1 MSPRLGCHLYL
12 EKKHYFRELRDYSK
26 LVLAEI
32 KKRPEQLVY
41 SQGLSVWVGID
52 AVKQRLIV
60 NPHGLEPFQVLGT
73 KDYLKT
79 WPYRYVFRRIFK
91 KAAWVVSLGGSLTK
105 ILQRVGR
112 QDNVVVLPNA
122 TNLLPQKDA
131 DLIKQKSSPLRF
143 LFVGRF
149 AYNKGI
155 GDLLEAAKQLNDEG
169 HAAAFELHLA
179 GKGPLFDEMK
189 ARYPLKKRSVS
200 RIRKRRRSRFG
211 LSAGPC
217 ICLAHPF

>member
-1 MSPRLGCHLYL
+1 MATARIPVVFCTDGIFPHSVGGMQRHSRLLIEALAATGEVELTVCIHILANKYLRDWRMSPRLGCHLYL

-73 KDYLKT
+73 KEYLKT

-91 KAAWVVSLGGSLTK
+91 RQRGWCRWV
-105 ILQRVGR
+105 
-112 QDNVVVLPNA
+112 
-122 TNLLPQKDA
+122 
-131 DLIKQKSSPLRF
+131 
-143 LFVGRF
+143 
-149 AYNKGI
+149 
-155 GDLLEAAKQLNDEG
+155 EA
-169 HAAAFELHLA
+169 
-179 GKGPLFDEMK
+179 
-189 ARYPLKKRSVS
+189 
-200 RIRKRRRSRFG
+200 
-211 LSAGPC
+211 
-217 ICLAHPF
+217 